1 MATAQAEVTTAIRVG
16 NELFE
21 RNVRARNATALV
33 EAFYAEDALVLP
45 PDQPM
50 VSGRTRIAEFWEQ
63 MFRMGLREAALETL
77 RVEASG
83 DLAVEIGR
91 YTLMLGPEGPG
102 AVEARG
108 KYLVTYRRR
117 ADGTW
122 KAAADMFS
130 GNGPA
135 G

>member
-1 MATAQAEVTTAIRVG
+1 
-16 NELFE
+16 
-21 RNVRARNATALV
+21 
-33 EAFYAEDALVLP
+33 
-45 PDQPM
+45 
-50 VSGRTRIAEFWEQ
+50 

-91 YTLMLGPEGPG
+91 YTLTLGPEGPG
-102 AVEARG
+102 AVQARG
-108 KYLVTYRRR
+108 KYLVAYRRQ

-122 KAAADMFS
+122 QAIADMFS